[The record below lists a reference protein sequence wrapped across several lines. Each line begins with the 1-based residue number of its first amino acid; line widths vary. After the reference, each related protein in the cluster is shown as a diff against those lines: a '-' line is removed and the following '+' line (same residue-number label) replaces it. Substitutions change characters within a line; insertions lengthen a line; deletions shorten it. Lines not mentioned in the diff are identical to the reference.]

1 MGKASHV
8 KKTEILVEK
17 ALFLSAIAAVFII
30 ILITIFVLVSGWPIL
45 QKTGFLKF
53 VFGTVWDPTHGVY
66 GILPMVVGSIL
77 VTLGALVLGVPF
89 GLAGA
94 IFMAE
99 IAPPKVAKA
108 IRPAIELLAGIPSVV
123 YGFYGLAVIVPLI
136 RERFGGAGFSIL
148 AGSLILAIM
157 ILPTILNLSETSLRA
172 VPKEYKEGSYALG
185 ANYWQTIK
193 WISLPVARSGI
204 ITGVVLGMARAIG
217 ETMAVIMVT
226 GNVTRIPETLFDPVR
241 TLTGNIVMEM
251 GYASGEHQQALFAT
265 GVILFI
271 FIMILNLIVQF
282 ASRGRWQT

>member
-1 MGKASHV
+1 MQTKIH
-8 KKTEILVEK
+8 KKMSEIIIEK
-17 ALFLSAIAAVFII
+17 VLFLSAVAAVLII
-30 ILITIFVLVSGWPIL
+30 AMIAIFVVISGWPVL
-45 QKTGFLKF
+45 QKTGFLNF
-53 VFGTVWDPTHGVY
+53 VLGTRWDPTNGVY

-77 VTLGALVLGVPF
+77 VTLGALALGVPF
-89 GLAGA
+89 GIAGA

-99 IAPPKVAKA
+99 IAPPRAAKF

-136 RERFGGAGFSIL
+136 RNHFGGTGFSIL
-148 AGSLILAIM
+148 AGSFILAIM
-157 ILPTILNLSETSLRA
+157 ILPTILNLSETALRA
-172 VPKEYKEGSYALG
+172 VPREFKDGSYALG
-185 ANYWQTIK
+185 ANEWQTIK

-204 ITGVVLGMARAIG
+204 ITGVVLGMSRAIG

-226 GNVTRIPETLFDPVR
+226 GNVTRIPSTLLDPIR

-282 ASRGRWQT
+282 SSKGRWQQ

>member
-1 MGKASHV
+1 MHNNIR
-8 KKTEILVEK
+8 KKKSEIVVEK
-17 ALFLSAIAAVFII
+17 MLLCSAIAAVII
-30 ILITIFVLVSGWPIL
+30 IAMIAIFVVISGWPVL
-45 QKTGFLKF
+45 QKTGFFEF
-53 VFGTVWDPTHGVY
+53 VLGTRWDPTNGVY

-89 GLAGA
+89 GIAGA

-99 IAPPKVAKA
+99 IAPPRVAKM

-136 RERFGGAGFSIL
+136 RNHLGGTGFSIL
-148 AGSLILAIM
+148 AGSFILAIM
-157 ILPTILNLSETSLRA
+157 ILPTILNLSETALRA
-172 VPKEYKEGSYALG
+172 VPAEYKDGSYALG
-185 ANYWQTIK
+185 ANEWQTIK

-204 ITGVVLGMARAIG
+204 VTGVVLGMSRAIG
-217 ETMAVIMVT
+217 ETMAVIMIT
-226 GNVTRIPETLFDPVR
+226 GNVTRIPGTLLDPIR

-265 GVILFI
+265 GIILFI

-282 ASRGRWQT
+282 SSKGRWQQ